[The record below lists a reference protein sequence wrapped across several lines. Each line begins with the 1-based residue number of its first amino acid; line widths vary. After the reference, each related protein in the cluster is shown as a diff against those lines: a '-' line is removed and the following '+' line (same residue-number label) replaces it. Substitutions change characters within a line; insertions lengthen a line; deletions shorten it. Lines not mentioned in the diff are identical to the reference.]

1 MERLKRI
8 YTNRWGYLF
17 TWVLA
22 SLLICF
28 LITLD
33 GGSSW
38 EEVKRKFWDFGVVAL
53 YAGIIAM
60 VAPHTRF
67 IFPCHNWYLAFA
79 FWFFSGWD
87 KLVNFYKEYP
97 EASAY
102 LVSFFGIWLIYSK
115 LIVRESDR

>member
-1 MERLKRI
+1 MERLKKI
-8 YTNRWGYLF
+8 YTNRLGYLF

-22 SLLICF
+22 SLFMCF
-28 LITLD
+28 LITL
-33 GGSSW
+33 GGDTSW
-38 EEVKRKFWDFGVVAL
+38 EEVKSKFWDFGVIAL

-67 IFPCHNWYLAFA
+67 QFPCHNWYLAFA

-87 KLVNFYKEYP
+87 KLVSFYTKYP

-102 LVSFFGIWLIYSK
+102 LVAFFGIWLIYSK

>member
-1 MERLKRI
+1 MKIENEYILKNILTNGINIFAGAGFSRLCKHNENCLP
-8 YTNRWGYLF
+8 TENE
-17 TWVLA
+17 
-22 SLLICF
+22 LL
-28 LITLD
+28 
-33 GGSSW
+33 

-67 IFPCHNWYLAFA
+67 KFPCHNWYLAFA

-97 EASAY
+97 EASA
-102 LVSFFGIWLIYSK
+102 
-115 LIVRESDR
+115 